1 MEFKKETLTDDVI
14 EQLISLS
21 KEWVEEDCCFGMVAN
36 TRDDL
41 KEPLFVA
48 VEDNIIVGYIFGHY
62 YEQEKKTS
70 YIEIGEKCFDVD
82 ELYVKKEYRDQGI
95 GRILFN
101 VMELEVKDKCKY
113 ITLATSNKDY
123 KKVLKFYTEIED
135 MTFHSAFLI
144 KEMK

>member
-1 MEFKKETLTDDVI
+1 MEFKKETLTDIVV

-21 KEWVEEDCCFGMVAN
+21 KEWVEEDCCFGMAAN
-36 TRDDL
+36 SRDDL

-95 GRILFN
+95 GKTLFDM
-101 VMELEVKDKCKY
+101 MEAEVKDNCKY

-123 KKVLKFYTEIED
+123 RKVLRFYTELGG